1 MIVGTGSMAMGKGV
15 HGWGLILVLSLLFLV
30 FGMFWH
36 PVPRDQ
42 DGGHRTL
49 PLTHAP
55 EGGDFSLTRDGQAF
69 HLADHRGQVVLL
81 YFGYT
86 YCPDVCPTSMA
97 MIRQT
102 LRELDAEQ
110 LQQVQGVFVSV
121 DPERDTP
128 EQLAEYARF
137 FHPNILGVTG
147 SEEELAAAGRLYGAG
162 WRRADTDSAL
172 GYAVDHSSNTYVIGK
187 DGRLAETLPHGTGPQ
202 RILTTVLRLLDED

>member
-1 MIVGTGSMAMGKGV
+1 MAMGKGV
-15 HGWGLILVLSLLFLV
+15 HWWGLVLVLSLVLIAFGLV
-30 FGMFWH
+30 WK
-36 PVPRDQ
+36 PASVDQ
-42 DGGHRTL
+42 DPAHRTL

-55 EGGDFSLTRDGQAF
+55 QGGDFALTRDGQSF
-69 HLADHRGQVVLL
+69 RMGDHRGQVVLL

-97 MIRQT
+97 MLRQA
-102 LRELDAEQ
+102 LRQLDAEQ
-110 LQQVQGVFVSV
+110 LQRVQGVFVSV

-128 EQLAEYARF
+128 EQLADYAGF

-147 SEEELAAAGRLYGAG
+147 SEEELAAAGRLYGAA
-162 WRRADTDSAL
+162 WQRADTDSAM

-202 RILTTVLRLLDED
+202 RIVETVLRLLDED